1 MISQPRGPRASHH
14 ERVLLL
20 AAQRGDPH
28 AHAELVRRYEPLIQ
42 AVCAVQLLPVGCDPE
57 DLAQEARIGVWRAID
72 AWQPGRGP
80 FPALAARCVKNQVF
94 KAMDRAG
101 RHKHQMLSRAD
112 SLPADADL
120 GSGHNAASTTALP
133 PWTGRCD
140 DPVTITL
147 ARERLQEII
156 AALQLLTGRERTVLA
171 GSLSDKTWRQLADE
185 HNCSVQAVHGALYRA
200 RLKLTTATGTVT
212 SLPSPRV
219 RRGRS

>member
-42 AVCAVQLLPVGCDPE
+42 AVCA
-57 DLAQEARIGVWRAID
+57 IH

-94 KAMDRAG
+94 KAMDLAG

-120 GSGHNAASTTALP
+120 RSGHNRSSTTLLP
-133 PWTGRCD
+133 WAGRCD
-140 DPVTITL
+140 DPLTITL

-156 AALQLLTGRERTVLA
+156 GALQLLTGRERTVLA
-171 GSLSDKTWRQLADE
+171 GSLSNKTWQQLADE

-200 RLKLTTATGTVT
+200 RRKLTAATSTVT
-212 SLPSPRV
+212 SPPNPRV
-219 RRGRS
+219 LPGRS